1 MRFRAGDCGPESEI
15 GRGGRLQR
23 RSGLIVRDPRSRV
36 SANPLGV
43 CGIHDGDSF
52 RMLVLQMMF
61 LCVNLFMLLQVL
73 GSFEGFLADLRRAID
88 KREVWLCKWDGETH
102 FANVRLE
109 WSVDWRERER
119 DKWEE
124 GERELDVMNVP
135 RRWLVI

>member
-1 MRFRAGDCGPESEI
+1 
-15 GRGGRLQR
+15 
-23 RSGLIVRDPRSRV
+23 
-36 SANPLGV
+36 
-43 CGIHDGDSF
+43 
-52 RMLVLQMMF
+52 MLVLQMMF